1 MPGIDYSGS
10 RATPRLDLGAA
21 VMEFMQQDSDY
32 IGTKV
37 FPVFPTKVKK
47 ATFPAITRETIAQ
60 TGDTK
65 RSARSNYNRGSF
77 GAKDKTYSCEENG
90 WESPVDDS
98 ERNMYASDF
107 DADLTA
113 TKIALG
119 VVLRNQ
125 EKRIADKLFSTST
138 FTGAALYTD
147 ISGSAPWA
155 TVTSKV
161 IAAVRAA
168 KQKVRANCGLLPNAI
183 VMSAT
188 NRDRLIALDEVKDAI
203 KYTSRTTEQELINAL
218 ADLLGVK
225 YVLVGNAIKNSAKEG
240 QAFSSADI
248 WSATYVSL
256 AVVAE
261 NALDL
266 SQPSVG
272 RTFLWTQDCPDNAFV
287 EQYRDEDIR
296 SDIFRVRQHTDENL
310 VDAYFAH
317 LLKVA

>member
-1 MPGIDYSGS
+1 MPGVDYSGA

-21 VMEFMQQDSDY
+21 VMEFIQQDNDY
-32 IGTKV
+32 IGTKA
-37 FPVFPTKVKK
+37 FPTFPTKLKK
-47 ATFPAITRETIAQ
+47 GTFSAITRETIAQ

-65 RSARSNYNRGSF
+65 RSARSTYNRGSF
-77 GAKDKTYSCEENG
+77 GAKDKSYACEENG
-90 WESPVDDS
+90 WENPVDDS
-98 ERNMYASDF
+98 ERALYANDF

-113 TKIALG
+113 AKIALG
-119 VVLRNQ
+119 IVLRNQ
-125 EKRIADKLFSTST
+125 EKRVADKLFSTST
-138 FTGAALYTD
+138 FTGSALYTD
-147 ISGSAPWA
+147 ISSSAPWA
-155 TVTSKV
+155 TIGSSVL
-161 IAAVRAA
+161 AAVRTAR
-168 KQKVRANCGLLPNAI
+168 QKVRANCGLQPNAI
-183 VMSAT
+183 IMSAT
-188 NRDRLIALDEVKDAI
+188 NRDRLVALTEVKEAI

-240 QAFSSADI
+240 QAFASADI

-256 AVVAE
+256 AVIAE

-272 RTFLWTQDCPDNAFV
+272 RTFLWNQDCPDNAFV
-287 EQYRDEDIR
+287 EQYRGEDIR

-310 VDAYFAH
+310 IDAYFAH